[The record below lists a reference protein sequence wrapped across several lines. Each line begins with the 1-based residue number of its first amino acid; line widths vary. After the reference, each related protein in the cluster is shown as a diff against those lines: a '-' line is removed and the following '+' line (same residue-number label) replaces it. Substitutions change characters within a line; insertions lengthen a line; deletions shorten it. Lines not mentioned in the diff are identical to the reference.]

1 MRFTTPQWRPSGA
14 KRRSPLR
21 SAIDVSGFAS
31 IMFALLFVHMGLLL
45 PAHSPMRSLAADLPI
60 TFHATLKPAA
70 LREDA
75 MTLVI
80 TRDGMLYFR
89 NIKIPPKD
97 LADAIR
103 VALRSGCE
111 KNFYINADARANYA
125 DVKAVLDRIRDSGIT
140 SVTFLTERY
149 QP

>member
-1 MRFTTPQWRPSGA
+1 MRFTTPQWRPSA
-14 KRRSPLR
+14 TKRRSPVR
-21 SAIDVSGFAS
+21 TAIDVSGFAS
-31 IMFALLFVHMGLLL
+31 IMFALLFLHMGLLL
-45 PAHSPMRSLAADLPI
+45 PAHSPMRSLARDLPI
-60 TFHATLKPAA
+60 TFHAALKPAA

-75 MTLVI
+75 MSIVI

-97 LADAIR
+97 LPDAIR
-103 VALRSGCE
+103 VALGSGSE
-111 KNFYINADARANYA
+111 KNLYINADARAKYA
-125 DVKAVLDRIRDSGIT
+125 DIKAVLDRIRDAGMT